1 MQLEG
6 KVGVQA
12 LNSGSPGVIRIDGR
26 GNVSTQKGGKYTEA
40 TLAGRMFAVANQAV
54 VNVTAGLAAT
64 YTGLA
69 LVNPVGS
76 GKNLIIHEMGAIN
89 EIALPTAACV
99 FGVMTGGGVGAATS
113 VIAARNRLSGGPA
126 SKAYVDSAV
135 VFTEAPV
142 LEQVFHTFHTGAVTT
157 AIGSGFYAILDGSL
171 VITPGYHVCPYAS
184 AVNNA
189 TFQFSILWEEI
200 DV

>member
-1 MQLEG
+1 MAYG
-6 KVGVQA
+6 KVGVQSLA
-12 LNSGSPGVIRIDGR
+12 SGAVGPLRLDTR
-26 GNVSTQKGGKYTEA
+26 GGLITAKGGKYTEA
-40 TLAGRMFAVANQAV
+40 TLAGRMFAIANQAV
-54 VNVTAGLAAT
+54 LNVTAGLAAT

-76 GKNLIIHEMGAIN
+76 GKNLIILEMGVIN

-99 FGVMTGGGVGAATS
+99 FGYMTGAGIGAATA
-113 VIAARNRLSGGPA
+113 VLTPRNRLTGGPA

-142 LEQVFHTFHTGAVTT
+142 LEQVFGTFHTGAVTT
-157 AIGSGFYAILDGSL
+157 AIGSGFYAYLDGSS
-171 VITPGYHVCPYAS
+171 VITPGYMCAPYMS

-189 TFQFSILWEEI
+189 TFQMSILWEEI
-200 DV
+200 DAT

>member
-1 MQLEG
+1 MYG
-6 KVGVQA
+6 KVGVQS
-12 LNSGSPGVIRIDGR
+12 LSSGSGGPIRLDSR
-26 GNVSTQKGGKYTEA
+26 GNVSTAGGGKYREA

-69 LVNPVGS
+69 LVNPAGS
-76 GKNLIIHEMGAIN
+76 GKNLVICQVGMVN

-99 FGVMTGGGVGAATS
+99 FGIMTGGGVGAATA
-113 VIAARNRLSGGPA
+113 VIIPRNRLTGGVA
-126 SKAYVDSAV
+126 SAAYVDSAV

-142 LEQVFHTFHTGAVTT
+142 LEQVFGTFHTGAVTT
-157 AIGSGFYAILDGSL
+157 AIGSGFFVELDGSL

-184 AVNNA
+184 AINNA
-189 TFQFSILWEEI
+189 TFQFHFLWEEI
-200 DV
+200 DA

>member
-6 KVGVQA
+6 KVGVQT
-12 LNSGSPGVIRIDGR
+12 LTSGSSGVIRVDGR
-26 GNVSTQKGGKYTEA
+26 GNISTQKGGKYTEA
-40 TLAGRMFAVANQAV
+40 TLAGRLFAIANQAV
-54 VNVTAGLAAT
+54 VNVTAGLATT

-69 LVNPVGS
+69 LVNPAGS
-76 GKNLIIHEMGAIN
+76 GKNLIILEMGFIN

-99 FGVMTGGGVGAATS
+99 MGVMTGAGAGAATA
-113 VIAARNRLSGGPA
+113 VLTPRNRLTGGPA

-142 LEQVFHTFHTGAVTT
+142 LEQVFCTFHTGAVTT
-157 AIGSGFYAILDGSL
+157 AIGSGFYANIDGSL

-189 TFQFSILWEEI
+189 TFQFSILWEEV
-200 DV
+200 DS

>member
-1 MQLEG
+1 MYG

-12 LNSGSPGVIRIDGR
+12 LANGASGPVRLDGR
-26 GNVSTQKGGKYTEA
+26 GNLKVASGGKYTEA
-40 TLAGRMFAVANQAV
+40 TLAGRLFAVANQAV

-69 LVNPVGS
+69 LVNPAGS
-76 GKNLIIHEMGAIN
+76 GKNLVILEVGFVN

-99 FGVMTGGGVGAATS
+99 MGIMTGGGVTAATS
-113 VIAARNRLSGGPA
+113 VITPRNRLTGGPA

-142 LEQVFHTFHTGAVTT
+142 LEQVFCTFHTGAVTT
-157 AIGSGFYAILDGSL
+157 GLRSGYYANIDGSL

-189 TFQFSILWEEI
+189 TFQFSILWEEV
-200 DV
+200 DA

>member
-1 MQLEG
+1 MQVEG
-6 KVGVQA
+6 KVGVQSLTSGA
-12 LNSGSPGVIRIDGR
+12 LGPLRLDGR
-26 GNVSTQKGGKYTEA
+26 GNMKQAGGGKYSEA
-40 TLAGRMFAVANQAV
+40 TLAGRLFAIASQAV
-54 VNVTAGLAAT
+54 VTNTAGLAAT

-69 LVNPVGS
+69 LVNPAGS
-76 GKNLIIHEMGAIN
+76 GKNLIILEMGCVN

-99 FGVMTGGGVGAATS
+99 FGVMTGGGVTAATA
-113 VIAARNRLSGGPA
+113 VLTPRNRLTGGPA
-126 SKAYVDSAV
+126 SKAYADSAV

-157 AIGSGFYAILDGSL
+157 ANGSGYYANIDGSL

-184 AVNNA
+184 AVNA
-189 TFQFSILWEEI
+189 STFQFSILWEEV

>member
-1 MQLEG
+1 MGYG
-6 KVGVQA
+6 KVGVQSLA
-12 LNSGSPGVIRIDGR
+12 NGAVGPLRIDGR
-26 GNVSTQKGGKYTEA
+26 GNLKGAGGGRYAEA
-40 TLAGRMFAVANQAV
+40 TLAGRMFAIANQAV
-54 VNVTAGLAAT
+54 LNVTAGLAAT

-76 GKNLIIHEMGAIN
+76 GKNLIIHEMGAVN

-99 FGVMTGGGVGAATS
+99 FGVMTGAGISAATA
-113 VIAARNRLSGGPA
+113 VLTPRNRLTGGPA

-142 LEQVFHTFHTGAVTT
+142 LEQVFGTFHTGAVTT

-171 VITPGYHVCPYAS
+171 VITPGYHVCPYMS

-189 TFQFSILWEEI
+189 TFQLSILWEEV
-200 DV
+200 DT

>member
-1 MQLEG
+1 MYG
-6 KVGVQA
+6 KVGAQS
-12 LNSGSPGVIRIDGR
+12 LSSGSTGPIRIDGR
-26 GNVSTQKGGKYTEA
+26 GNVSTAGGGKYREA
-40 TLAGRMFAVANQAV
+40 ALAGRLFAVANQAV

-69 LVNPVGS
+69 LVNPAGS
-76 GKNLIIHEMGAIN
+76 GVNLVILEMGFIN

-99 FGVMTGGGVGAATS
+99 MGVMTGGGVGAATA
-113 VIAARNRLSGGPA
+113 IIIPRNRLTGGPA

-142 LEQVFHTFHTGAVTT
+142 LEQVFCTFHTGAVTT
-157 AIGSGFYAILDGSL
+157 AIGSGFYANIDGSL

-184 AVNNA
+184 AINNA

-200 DV
+200 AA